1 MIESENSSIQIF
13 FFKNLLRTYIVL
25 DASNIVGDR
34 LYAASWKLYLSIY

>member
-1 MIESENSSIQIF
+1 MIKSENSSNF